1 MEAKSWGQQHS
12 ESGNWAL
19 GVVLFLERG
28 GGQHVC
34 MLAEMMK
41 SHPGV
46 ARRVGARA
54 VLKSC
59 GQAAGAI

>member
-1 MEAKSWGQQHS
+1 MGAATLRKWEQGT
-12 ESGNWAL
+12 

-54 VLKSC
+54 VLKRC
-59 GQAAGAI
+59 GRL